1 MLSTRDLED
10 MMRQDPVTSSCF
22 LGVFASNE
30 LPSKIPSYP
39 SGLIAN
45 TDPNN
50 KPGQHR
56 VAMFLEEGKEE
67 FFDSYGLPPN
77 FYTDHFTKFLTS
89 HPGDTERNVGT
100 LQALNSDVC
109 GYYCMF
115 YLFHRSRGQDF
126 KSIVKRFS
134 LDNRQAN
141 DRRVVQFVKSAF
153 VRRKLPLLKRESC
166 VQCNASRRQA
176 LHCICY
182 GY

>member
-1 MLSTRDLED
+1 M
-10 MMRQDPVTSSCF
+10 TSSCF

-30 LPSKIPSYP
+30 LPSKIPIYP

-50 KPGQHR
+50 KPGQHW
-56 VAMFLEEGKEE
+56 VAMFLEEVKEE

-77 FYTDHFTKFLTS
+77 FYTDYFTKFLTS

-115 YLFHRSRGQDF
+115 YLFHRSRDQDF
-126 KSIVKRFS
+126 KSIVKHFS
-134 LDNRQAN
+134 LDNPQAN
-141 DRRVVQFVKSAF
+141 DR
-153 VRRKLPLLKRESC
+153 SC
-166 VQCNASRRQA
+166 CAVCEKCFCSMQEVLSRGLRA
-176 LHCICY
+176 M
-182 GY
+182 

>member
-50 KPGQHR
+50 KPGQHW

-67 FFDSYGLPPN
+67 FFDSYGLPPQ
-77 FYTDHFTKFLTS
+77 FLHGPFHQVFNLT
-89 HPGDTERNVGT
+89 PGG
-100 LQALNSDVC
+100 
-109 GYYCMF
+109 
-115 YLFHRSRGQDF
+115 HRT
-126 KSIVKRFS
+126 
-134 LDNRQAN
+134 
-141 DRRVVQFVKSAF
+141 
-153 VRRKLPLLKRESC
+153 
-166 VQCNASRRQA
+166 
-176 LHCICY
+176 
-182 GY
+182 